1 MKRSEI
7 LKNKGKNK
15 GFTILEAL
23 ITTVILMILMGVGAP
38 SIGIW
43 LDDSRVKAAA
53 LDLTSDVYIARNNA
67 LKLNCDVKLT
77 PVSSSDW
84 SKGWEVSYQAI
95 ETGATAPSD
104 NDAGCAVT
112 GGDKVILKTQ
122 QSYDSLRITGPSIA
136 NIVFGFDGRVVTGSA
151 TDVLFDIRP
160 KPGSMAAA
168 RCVRLSPSGKPN
180 TVKKDSKES
189 C

>member
-1 MKRSEI
+1 MEMKISKMI
-7 LKNKGKNK
+7 NNKR

-23 ITTVILMILMGVGAP
+23 IATTILMILIGVGAP
-38 SIGIW
+38 SVGIW
-43 LDDSRVKAAA
+43 MDDSRVKAAA
-53 LDLTSDVYIARNNA
+53 LDLTADVYVARNSA

-95 ETGATAPSD
+95 ETGAADPSD
-104 NDAGCAVT
+104 NDAGCAAT
-112 GGDKVILKTQ
+112 GGDKVVLKTQ
-122 QSYDSLRITGPSIA
+122 QSYESLRITGPAIS
-136 NIVFGFDGRVVTGSA
+136 NIIFGFDGRVATGSS

-180 TVKKDSKES
+180 TIRKDISEP